1 MLLYLPHL
9 SGGRTQYEYLEMV
22 LERLDG
28 EGRKCLDTWLNGW
41 NWKLQPHENPNLDAA
56 IMREAD
62 RAVWRTYYEEKA
74 LHTPRKVQHPKIGPG
89 PPLLGPLPIALVL
102 L

>member
-1 MLLYLPHL
+1 MSGSTKIYEIDGGTKQKIFLKDTEVGWKKVLGDTQMHL

-22 LERLDG
+22 LERVDG

-62 RAVWRTYYEEKA
+62 RALWGT
-74 LHTPRKVQHPKIGPG
+74 
-89 PPLLGPLPIALVL
+89 
-102 L
+102 